1 MKIKFKIFVLS
12 ILCICIVPPT
22 SPAAATKI
30 KLTTL
35 APRGSS
41 YYKILKKMG
50 DEWRKLSDGSI
61 RLVIYPGGIQGGE
74 AAMVDRMRINQ
85 SQAALLTAV
94 GLSEIEPA
102 VNGLQSFPVMF
113 NNLDE
118 VDYIGRGLHP
128 RLEKRLEEKG
138 FHVIFW
144 VDVGWV
150 RFFSRSPM
158 ITPADLKKMKLFTWV
173 GNTRQVDIMQ
183 SAGFNPVPLE
193 TADIIPGLQ
202 TGLIDVVSMPPF
214 YALARQVYLPA
225 PNMLDL
231 DWAPLIGAAVITKKA
246 WDKIPVEFRD
256 GLLSAASRAGEEI
269 RAAGRR
275 ENSESVLTME
285 EKWGLK
291 VHSVSPEIKEEWR
304 MSMEKIYP
312 EIRGTIV
319 PADIFDEVVRLLKEY
334 RDENIAP
341 SAQRSKVP

>member
-1 MKIKFKIFVLS
+1 MKIKFKILILS
-12 ILCICIVPPT
+12 ILYLGVVP
-22 SPAAATKI
+22 SVCPAAATKI

-61 RLVIYPGGIQGGE
+61 RMVIYPGGIQGGE

-85 SQAALLTAV
+85 SQAALLTAI

-102 VNGLQSFPVMF
+102 VNGLQSLPMMF
-113 NNLDE
+113 NNLEE
-118 VDYIGRGLHP
+118 VDYIGRGLRP
-128 RLEKRLEEKG
+128 RLERRLEEKG

-150 RFFSRSPM
+150 RFFSRAPM

-173 GNTRQVDIMQ
+173 GNAAQVDMMQ

-225 PNMLDL
+225 PNMLGL
-231 DWAPLIGAAVITKKA
+231 DWAPLIGAAVITRKA
-246 WDKIPVEFRD
+246 WEKIPVELRED
-256 GLLSAASRAGEEI
+256 LLVAASHAGAEI

-275 ENSESVLTME
+275 ENLESIITME
-285 EKWGLK
+285 KKWGLK
-291 VHSVSPEIKEEWR
+291 VHSVSPEVKEEWR
-304 MSMEKIYP
+304 RALEKIYP

-319 PADIFDEVVRLLKEY
+319 PEDIFDEVVRLLKEY
-334 RDENIAP
+334 RAKNIAP
-341 SAQRSKVP
+341 SEQRP